1 MRVFISILISV
12 AACAGNPTSG
22 GGDDTGGKGDNGG
35 DTGSG
40 TGSGNGSGTGSGT
53 NTGGGITATQYLTQ
67 MDQKDCDEAFACMAS
82 FPTDAGETFAQA
94 FGTSAQDCYAQAASY
109 DMAATV
115 ESEITAGKIH
125 FDPAGAAA
133 CVASIMYGTCADYW
147 ANGPMEASACD
158 TAMVGTVADGGACV
172 VDDDCSNVQSIC
184 TSGKC
189 AVDTGQ

>member
-1 MRVFISILISV
+1 MRFSISIVFFV
-12 AACAGNPTSG
+12 AACAGNPTTG

-40 TGSGNGSGTGSGT
+40 TGNGNGSGSGT
-53 NTGGGITATQYLTQ
+53 NTGGGGITATQFLTQ
-67 MDQKDCDEAFACMAS
+67 LDQKDCDEGFACMAS
-82 FPTDAGETFAQA
+82 FPTTTGNTFADE
-94 FGTSAQDCYAQAASY
+94 FGTSVQDCYAQAASNE
-109 DMAATV
+109 MASTV
-115 ESEITAGKIH
+115 ESEITAGKIQ
-125 FDPAGAAA
+125 FDPAAAAA

-147 ANGPMEASACD
+147 ANGAMEASACD

-172 VDDDCSNVQSIC
+172 VDYDCSNVQSIC